1 MPSNNL
7 AILSCAGSGK
17 TSEIVSLAGDATG
30 RSLLLTY
37 TRNNT
42 QTIRDRF
49 YTKYGYIPPHC
60 DIDTWY
66 SFLLSHFVRP
76 YQRHFRVER
85 IAEIAWI
92 QGKSTKGVPRSNTG
106 RYYFSPQGRIY
117 RDKVS
122 DFGVACNV
130 ASGGSPITRLAQ
142 IYSAVYIDE
151 FQDLA
156 AWDLEIVEL
165 LLRSGIHIAIVGDH
179 RQHTYRTNDSPKH
192 KQYEGEGILQLIN
205 KWQDEGLCKTQ
216 PRNENRRGCQAI
228 CDFADYVFP
237 HTHRM
242 TSIEVP
248 PTGHDGIFL
257 VTRASVGAYR
267 AQFSPMILRWDRK
280 TDCDGYEAMNF
291 GESKG
296 LSFDRVLIYPNK
308 PIRDFLEKNDTRK
321 IKNARAKLY
330 VGVTRARYS
339 VAFVLDGTCRVPDV
353 TQFTKTRI

>member
-42 QTIRDRF
+42 QAIRDKF
-49 YTKYGYIPPHC
+49 YAKYGYIPPHC

-76 YQRHFRVER
+76 YQRHFRAER

-92 QGKSTKGVPRSNTG
+92 QGKSAKGVLKSNTD

-122 DFGVACNV
+122 EFGVACDT
-130 ASGGSPITRLAQ
+130 ASDGSSITRLAQ

-156 AWDLEIVEL
+156 GWDLEIVEL
-165 LLRSGIHIAIVGDH
+165 LLRSPIRTTIVGDH
-179 RQHTYRTNDSPKH
+179 RQHTYRTNDSSKYQ
-192 KQYEGEGILQLIN
+192 QYQGDGILQLIK
-205 KWQDEGLCKTQ
+205 KWQKNDLCGTQ

-237 HTHRM
+237 YTHKM
-242 TSIEVP
+242 TSVGVA
-248 PTGHDGIFL
+248 PTDHDGVFA

-267 AQFSPMILRWDRK
+267 AQFSPMILRWDRT

-296 LSFDRVLIYPNK
+296 LSFDRVLIYPNR
-308 PIRDFLEKNDTRK
+308 PIRDFLEKNDANK
-321 IKNARAKLY
+321 VKNARAKLY
-330 VGVTRARYS
+330 VGITRARYS
-339 VAFVLDGTCRVPDV
+339 VAFVLDGICRVPGV
-353 TQFTKTRI
+353 TQFTSDS